1 MGEDDSR
8 ILEHE
13 DELNSGYK
21 DEQSVYPMKN
31 IKIDKG
37 FYSVFELKRKY
48 DYSNKKIILDSSF
61 QRENVWTTKQK
72 SELIESVLMGLP
84 LPIFYFNQDKFANLI
99 VIDGRQRLTALFE
112 FLGGNFSLNNLKILP
127 EYNGKKFDDLD
138 PIEQSK
144 IEDFQIQAH
153 VILPPTQDRIKFD
166 IFDRVNRAGTQLN
179 KQEIRNAIHQGKS
192 TDLLNCLSE
201 SDSFQKCT
209 GNAFKNEK
217 RMKDKYIIL
226 RFVSFYLYFNNYL
239 QNDEDNYEY
248 RNDMDDLL
256 AKAMDYINKSK
267 DDIVKKLYDM
277 MIIGFD
283 NSWFYLG
290 ENGFRIY
297 KSDGKKSPI
306 NMNLFETIMY
316 IMYQIP
322 IKKDVIKKYV
332 EEKVNLMIENV
343 DFLDSIGNHRDSKL
357 KIETRFNIANVIVK
371 EISEYANTVSC

>member
-144 IEDFQIQAH
+144 I
-153 VILPPTQDRIKFD
+153 
-166 IFDRVNRAGTQLN
+166 
-179 KQEIRNAIHQGKS
+179 
-192 TDLLNCLSE
+192 
-201 SDSFQKCT
+201 
-209 GNAFKNEK
+209 
-217 RMKDKYIIL
+217 
-226 RFVSFYLYFNNYL
+226 
-239 QNDEDNYEY
+239 
-248 RNDMDDLL
+248 
-256 AKAMDYINKSK
+256 
-267 DDIVKKLYDM
+267 
-277 MIIGFD
+277 
-283 NSWFYLG
+283 
-290 ENGFRIY
+290 
-297 KSDGKKSPI
+297 
-306 NMNLFETIMY
+306 
-316 IMYQIP
+316 
-322 IKKDVIKKYV
+322 
-332 EEKVNLMIENV
+332 
-343 DFLDSIGNHRDSKL
+343 
-357 KIETRFNIANVIVK
+357 
-371 EISEYANTVSC
+371 

>member
-1 MGEDDSR
+1 
-8 ILEHE
+8 
-13 DELNSGYK
+13 
-21 DEQSVYPMKN
+21 
-31 IKIDKG
+31 
-37 FYSVFELKRKY
+37 
-48 DYSNKKIILDSSF
+48 
-61 QRENVWTTKQK
+61 
-72 SELIESVLMGLP
+72 
-84 LPIFYFNQDKFANLI
+84 
-99 VIDGRQRLTALFE
+99 
-112 FLGGNFSLNNLKILP
+112 
-127 EYNGKKFDDLD
+127 
-138 PIEQSK
+138 
-144 IEDFQIQAH
+144 
-153 VILPPTQDRIKFD
+153 
-166 IFDRVNRAGTQLN
+166 
-179 KQEIRNAIHQGKS
+179 
-192 TDLLNCLSE
+192 
-201 SDSFQKCT
+201 
-209 GNAFKNEK
+209 
-217 RMKDKYIIL
+217 MKDKYIIL